1 MALTRATDKI
11 IANAD
16 GNLNLSGIVTASSF
30 SGSGANLSGINT
42 AFGNSSVNTSG
53 IITASSFFGDGSNL
67 TNLPAG
73 LGTALSS
80 TQTSPLNKIYF
91 TDRVLSIGS
100 TVTVDHP
107 ATATGAYT
115 QYSEITIEDDAD
127 LIIADGDDLIPDIL
141 GLGDTTT
148 TGAGGSGRL
157 RIDTITNKTAN
168 GAPTATNGLEVTGIC
183 TATDFSGQ
191 SGGAADFPNGLTG
204 TTATF
209 SGNLNVAGVLTYED
223 VKNVDSIGVG
233 TFRDG
238 IKVGSG
244 VTIEPNGQAT
254 FTGIVTFGTNSTTIG
269 DNVIN
274 VGTALTLGHTQG
286 LQFHTQ
292 NLHSRGFEVN
302 QINATGVITAT
313 SFVGDGSALTGLAA
327 DKIFEG
333 NTEVEVVDTGTDGSV
348 KFTLEGSEKARIVG
362 VGSFGLGVSA
372 PVCSFDASSKSD
384 ALQVPNGTT
393 AERPS
398 GISAANSYG
407 MIRYNETFG
416 LLEKYDASGWS
427 VIDNPPVVS
436 SFSGVLNQNVNSTL
450 TINGSGFK
458 SGAVVSIEGAA
469 VSNTSRALTTTFVG
483 VTTLTVPTNA
493 ASVNYVDNAS
503 FNIKVVNPGGL
514 SGILENAGTVDSTL
528 TWSTGA
534 GSLGTWF
541 DGSVSNSVTV
551 TASDPDGTSVTYAVT
566 SGSLPPNTTLNA
578 SSGVISTS
586 GVGNLSGATTYSF
599 TITATSNTISVA
611 RAFTITGTPAPDGSS
626 ASRATTPDYLRNT
639 IGTTTDG
646 YYWIKT
652 TGMSS
657 AVQCYINFGMLDSKD
672 WILMAHWNQTS
683 STGGTQQNINN
694 QSEKDHLGKNIP
706 FKGFAYDDD
715 NSYTYSYFSSYDP
728 YNQRYVGENNGGT
741 TSSGG
746 NKSGFRLYI
755 GSAGGMGWYGTQTNN
770 RCNWQNSSGMVGA
783 GFDGSCGVYPGSL
796 RFGTG
801 TGSPYMGSNH
811 TGQIKMWI
819 WMDNK
824 QPIA

>member
-1 MALTRATDKI
+1 
-11 IANAD
+11 
-16 GNLNLSGIVTASSF
+16 GNV
-30 SGSGANLSGINT
+30 
-42 AFGNSSVNTSG
+42 
-53 IITASSFFGDGSNL
+53 
-67 TNLPAG
+67 
-73 LGTALSS
+73 
-80 TQTSPLNKIYF
+80 
-91 TDRVLSIGS
+91 
-100 TVTVDHP
+100 
-107 ATATGAYT
+107 
-115 QYSEITIEDDAD
+115 
-127 LIIADGDDLIPDIL
+127 
-141 GLGDTTT
+141 
-148 TGAGGSGRL
+148 
-157 RIDTITNKTAN
+157 
-168 GAPTATNGLEVTGIC
+168 
-183 TATDFSGQ
+183 
-191 SGGAADFPNGLTG
+191 
-204 TTATF
+204 
-209 SGNLNVAGVLTYED
+209 
-223 VKNVDSIGVG
+223 
-233 TFRDG
+233 
-238 IKVGSG
+238 KVGSG
-244 VTIEPNGQAT
+244 VTIESNGQAT
-254 FTGIVTFGTNSTTIG
+254 FTGIVTFGSNSTTIG

-286 LQFHTQ
+286 VQFHTQ
-292 NLHSRGFEVN
+292 NLHSQGFEVN

-534 GSLGTWF
+534 GSLGTWN
-541 DGSVSNSVTV
+541 DGSQSYSVTV
-551 TASDPDGTSVTYAVT
+551 AATDPDSTTVTYALT
-566 SGSLPPNTTLNA
+566 SGSLPPNTSLNT
-578 SSGVISTS
+578 STGVISTNGLGS
-586 GVGNLSGATTYSF
+586 IGGSSITYSF
-599 TITATSNTISVA
+599 TITATSNTIGVA
-611 RAFTITGTPAPDGSS
+611 RAFTITGNPAPNGSS
-626 ASRATTPDYLRNT
+626 SSRGTTPDYLRNT
-639 IGTTTDG
+639 LSITTDG

-746 NKSGFRLYI
+746 NKSGYRLYI
-755 GSAGGMGWYGTQTNN
+755 GSSGGMGWYGTQTNN